1 MSMRIASFVA
11 AGVIGLFSLG
21 LLAAGG
27 VLLWGDAQKDDYGYL
42 STARERFATNS
53 RAMATEN
60 LDIDT
65 DGAGWIIDR
74 ETWGKVR
81 VDVESRNGERVFVG
95 IARTSDV
102 DRYLL
107 GSDHDLVTDVEYS
120 PFRADYRELSGD
132 ERPAPPAA
140 QRFWAASA
148 HGAGT
153 QAVTWD
159 VEDGDWSVIVM
170 NEDASPGVDA
180 GVKAGA
186 ELPFMSGAG
195 WGALSAGLVLL
206 ALSAALAVVGIRA
219 APRRVAVAA

>member
-1 MSMRIASFVA
+1 MRIVSFIA
-11 AGVIGLFSLG
+11 AGVLGLFSLG
-21 LLAAGG
+21 LLTAGG
-27 VLLWGDAQKDDYGYL
+27 LLLWGDAQKDDHGYL

-53 RAMATEN
+53 HAMSTEN

-74 ETWGKVR
+74 DTWGKVR

-102 DRYLL
+102 NRYLR
-107 GSDHDLVTDVEYS
+107 GTDHDLVTDVEYS
-120 PFRADYRELSGD
+120 PFHADYRELTGD
-132 ERPAPPAA
+132 ERPAPPAT

-153 QAVTWD
+153 HALTWD
-159 VEDGDWSVIVM
+159 VEDGDWSVVVM

-186 ELPFMSGAG
+186 ELPFLSAAG
-195 WGALSAGLVLL
+195 WGVLAAGLVML
-206 ALSAALAVVGIRA
+206 AFSAALAVIGIRA